1 MERTIA
7 EAIGKGYL
15 FAMPELPEVETVRR
29 GLATVLD
36 GARLSNV
43 VLRRRT
49 LRVPIPDDFEARL
62 VGQRIVRLGRR
73 AKYLLIELEDGTIVI
88 AHLGMSGRMKIHRGE
103 PGEPGPHD
111 HADFV
116 TEAGVTVRF
125 TDPRRF
131 GLLLLTTVAE
141 IDEHKLI
148 RDLGP
153 DPLGNDFNAVVLA
166 QALAGRATPL
176 KAALLDQK
184 TVAGLGNI
192 YVCESLFRAGLSP
205 KRLART
211 LTPKHA
217 EALAAAIRTVL
228 ADAVAAGGTT
238 LRDHISPDG
247 ELGYFTQSLTVYGR
261 EGEACPG
268 CDCKKTIR
276 RIVQSGRST
285 FYCPSRQR

>member
-1 MERTIA
+1 
-7 EAIGKGYL
+7 
-15 FAMPELPEVETVRR
+15 MPELPEVETVRR
-29 GLATVLD
+29 GLETVLH
-36 GARLSNV
+36 GARLRDV
-43 VLRRRT
+43 VLRRRS

-62 VGQRIVRLGRR
+62 IGQKIVRLGRR
-73 AKYLLIELEDGTIVI
+73 AKYLLIEMEDGTIVI
-88 AHLGMSGRMKIHRGE
+88 AHLGMSGRMKIHRGR
-103 PGEPGPHD
+103 PDAPGPHD

-131 GLLLLTTVAE
+131 GLLLLSNVAE
-141 IDEHKLI
+141 IDEHKLM

-153 DPLGNDFNAVVLA
+153 DPLSNDFNAIVLA
-166 QALAGRATPL
+166 DALAGRASPL

-192 YVCESLFRAGLSP
+192 YVCESLYRAGLSP

-211 LTPKHA
+211 VTPKRA

-228 ADAVAAGGTT
+228 TDAVAAGGTT

-261 EGEACPG
+261 EGETCPG
-268 CDCKKTIR
+268 CDCGKSIR

-285 FYCPSRQR
+285 FYCPARQR

>member
-1 MERTIA
+1 MGRTIA

-116 TEAGVTVRF
+116 TEA
-125 TDPRRF
+125 
-131 GLLLLTTVAE
+131 
-141 IDEHKLI
+141 
-148 RDLGP
+148 
-153 DPLGNDFNAVVLA
+153 
-166 QALAGRATPL
+166 
-176 KAALLDQK
+176 
-184 TVAGLGNI
+184 
-192 YVCESLFRAGLSP
+192 FRPNGSP
-205 KRLART
+205 AR
-211 LTPKHA
+211 
-217 EALAAAIRTVL
+217 
-228 ADAVAAGGTT
+228 
-238 LRDHISPDG
+238 
-247 ELGYFTQSLTVYGR
+247 
-261 EGEACPG
+261 
-268 CDCKKTIR
+268 
-276 RIVQSGRST
+276 
-285 FYCPSRQR
+285 

>member
-1 MERTIA
+1 
-7 EAIGKGYL
+7 
-15 FAMPELPEVETVRR
+15 MPELPEVETVRR

-43 VLRRRT
+43 VLRRRS

-62 VGQRIVRLGRR
+62 IGKKIVRLGRR
-73 AKYLLIELEDGTIVI
+73 AKYLLIEMEDGTVVI
-88 AHLGMSGRMKIHRGE
+88 AHLGMSGRMKIHRGA
-103 PGEPGPHD
+103 PDAPGPHD
-111 HADFV
+111 HADFI
-116 TEAGVTVRF
+116 TEDGVTVRF

-131 GLLLLTTVAE
+131 GLLLLTTTAE
-141 IDEHKLI
+141 IDAHKLM
-148 RDLGP
+148 RELGP
-153 DPLGNDFNAVVLA
+153 DPLSNDFNAVVLA
-166 QALAGRATPL
+166 ERLAGRAAPL
-176 KAALLDQK
+176 KAALLDQH

-211 LTPKHA
+211 VTPARA
-217 EALAAAIRTVL
+217 EALTAAIRTVISE
-228 ADAVAAGGTT
+228 AVAAGGTT

-268 CDCKKTIR
+268 CDCSNPKKIR

-285 FYCPSRQR
+285 FYCPTRQR

>member
-1 MERTIA
+1 
-7 EAIGKGYL
+7 
-15 FAMPELPEVETVRR
+15 MPELPEVETVRR

-36 GARLSNV
+36 GAVLTNV
-43 VLRRRT
+43 VLRRRS
-49 LRVPIPDDFEARL
+49 LRVPIPDDFESRL
-62 VGQRIVRLGRR
+62 IGNRVVRLARR
-73 AKYLLIELEDGTIVI
+73 AKYLLIEMEDGTVVI
-88 AHLGMSGRMKIHRGE
+88 GHLGMSGRMKIHRGD
-103 PGEPGPHD
+103 PDIPGPHD

-131 GLLLLTTVAE
+131 GLLLLSTIEE
-141 IDEHKLI
+141 IDEHKLM

-153 DPLGNDFNAVVLA
+153 DPLSNAFNAVTLA
-166 QALAGRATPL
+166 ERLAGRATPL
-176 KAALLDQK
+176 KAALLDQR

-211 LTPKHA
+211 VGPARA
-217 EALAAAIRTVL
+217 EALAASIRAVL
-228 ADAVAAGGTT
+228 TEAVAAGGTT
-238 LRDHISPDG
+238 LRDHISPEG

-261 EGEACPG
+261 EGETCPG
-268 CDCKKTIR
+268 CTCGGKNSIR

-285 FYCPSRQR
+285 YYCSVRQR

>member
-1 MERTIA
+1 
-7 EAIGKGYL
+7 
-15 FAMPELPEVETVRR
+15 MPELPEVETVRR
-29 GLATVLD
+29 GLAPVLD
-36 GARLSNV
+36 GARIANV
-43 VLRRRT
+43 ILRRRS
-49 LRVPIPDDFEARL
+49 LRVPIPDDFESRL
-62 VGQRIVRLGRR
+62 IGRKIVRLGRR
-73 AKYLLIELEDGTIVI
+73 AKYLLIEVEGGTIVI

-103 PGEPGPHD
+103 PAAPGPHD

-131 GLLLLTTVAE
+131 GLLLLTTASE
-141 IDEHKLI
+141 IDEHKLF

-166 QALAGRATPL
+166 EALAGRATPL

-192 YVCESLFRAGLSP
+192 YVSESLFRARLSP

-211 LTPKHA
+211 IKAKQA
-217 EALAAAIRTVL
+217 ETLAAAIRTVIQ
-228 ADAVAAGGTT
+228 DAVAAGGTT
-238 LRDHISPDG
+238 LRDHVTPDG
-247 ELGYFTQSLTVYGR
+247 ELGYFAQSLTVYGR

-268 CDCKKTIR
+268 CDGKRTIR

-285 FYCPSRQR
+285 FYCTSCQR